1 MEASCENSHSDLIQ
15 RADTKPN
22 AEKRNHTK
30 TQPAVSTNTREEGFH
45 RLTRHKISCGH
56 GGRNRRHVD
65 VEVVTKGKRKAVPVS
80 SIALLGLG
88 AAIGSSVNERILGRE
103 MALTNVNR

>member
-1 MEASCENSHSDLIQ
+1 VRIVDSDLVQ
-15 RADTKPN
+15 RAYTKPN
-22 AEKRNHTK
+22 AEKWNHTK
-30 TQPAVSTNTREEGFH
+30 IQPAVSTNTQRR
-45 RLTRHKISCGH
+45 RLSSPNETQDQLRAR
-56 GGRNRRHVD
+56 GRNRKHVD

>member
-1 MEASCENSHSDLIQ
+1 M
-15 RADTKPN
+15 RARG
-22 AEKRNHTK
+22 A
-30 TQPAVSTNTREEGFH
+30 
-45 RLTRHKISCGH
+45 
-56 GGRNRRHVD
+56 RNRKHVD

>member
-1 MEASCENSHSDLIQ
+1 VRIVDSDLIQ

-22 AEKRNHTK
+22 AEKRSHTK
-30 TQPAVSTNTREEGFH
+30 IQPAVSTNTQRKRLSSPNETQDQLRARE
-45 RLTRHKISCGH
+45 
-56 GGRNRRHVD
+56 GRNRKHVD